1 MGKIRAIWKDLAF
14 VGFFAFAGGLFS
26 ALGLYFVKDSAQSW
40 QEVNILLERG
50 VETQGYIA
58 RRAQQYVPSGRW
70 GIGRYEWNCLL
81 YYQLPNGSEHQ
92 IWDPPGLL
100 CDSKSVGEAVTLWY
114 LPEDPG
120 IVRTDIRYHREQQN
134 TWHELLGILLAL
146 PMLALGGWALTKAG
160 QCLRFFLARERLSPR
175 LEQLLEAD
183 NPAELLALLEANRTS
198 PASSFLG
205 RQALGYIAARP
216 EWQARFLAWFVP
228 VCLKWESPNK
238 REDIWESSVLGL
250 SLQWALG
257 RRYPEFTLALLD
269 GIRSLFTEHELAKM
283 VFSLH
288 LAELQRQ
295 PWSAE
300 IQKQFNALLLG
311 RQMPLGDKG
320 FIHTEV
326 SRLVCLGWLFNNQGS
341 LPGVWSSAASA
352 LLKALVAQPPLN
364 PLSRK
369 QGKKQALHWRNILG
383 SLASKSNSGAIG
395 RKRQAQLDQI
405 EADIQALA
413 ASRGFTLTR

>member
-14 VGFFAFAGGLFS
+14 IGLFALTGGLFS
-26 ALGLYFVKDSAQSW
+26 ALGLYFVKESVQSW

-50 VETQGYIA
+50 AETQGYIA
-58 RRAQQYVPSGRW
+58 RRAQQYVPPGRW
-70 GIGRYEWNCLL
+70 GIGRYEWDCLL
-81 YYQLPNGSEHQ
+81 HYQLPNGSEHQ

-100 CDSKSVGEAVTLWY
+100 CDSKSVGEFVSLWY
-114 LPEDPG
+114 LPEEPG
-120 IVRTDIRYHREQQN
+120 IARTDIQYYREQQN
-134 TWHELLGILLAL
+134 TWLELWGILIALLPLAI
-146 PMLALGGWALTKAG
+146 GGKFVGKTV
-160 QCLRFFLARERLSPR
+160 QSLRFLRARERLSPIV
-175 LEQLLEAD
+175 EQLLEAD
-183 NPAELLALLEANRTS
+183 NPAELLALLEANR
-198 PASSFLG
+198 ASSASSYLG

-216 EWQARFLAWFVP
+216 EWQVRFLAWFVP
-228 VCLKWESPNK
+228 VCLKWEQPSK
-238 REDIWESSVLGL
+238 GEGVSGLGL
-250 SLQWALG
+250 SLQLALG

-269 GIRSLFTEHELAKM
+269 GIRSLFAEYELAKM
-283 VFSLH
+283 VFSQH
-288 LAELQRQ
+288 LAELQRK

-326 SRLVCLGWLFNNQGS
+326 SRLVCLEWLFNNLES
-341 LPGVWSSAASA
+341 LPGVWPSAASA

-369 QGKKQALHWRNILG
+369 QRKKQALHWRYILG

-413 ASRGFTLTR
+413 ASRGFTLSR

>member
-14 VGFFAFAGGLFS
+14 IGLFALIGGLFS
-26 ALGLYFVKDSAQSW
+26 ALGLYFVKESVQSW

-50 VETQGYIA
+50 AETQGYIA
-58 RRAQQYVPSGRW
+58 RRAQQYVPPGRW
-70 GIGRYEWNCLL
+70 GIGRYEWDCLL
-81 YYQLPNGSEHQ
+81 HYQLPNGSEHQ

-100 CDSKSVGEAVTLWY
+100 CDSKSVGEFVSLWY
-114 LPEDPG
+114 LPEEPD
-120 IVRTDIRYHREQQN
+120 IARTDIQYYREQQN
-134 TWHELLGILLAL
+134 TWLELWGILIALLPLAI
-146 PMLALGGWALTKAG
+146 GGKFVGKTV
-160 QCLRFFLARERLSPR
+160 QSLRFLRARERLSPIV
-175 LEQLLEAD
+175 EQLLEAD
-183 NPAELLALLEANRTS
+183 NPAELLALLEANRAS
-198 PASSFLG
+198 PASSYLG

-216 EWQARFLAWFVP
+216 EWQVRFLAWFVP
-228 VCLKWESPNK
+228 VCLKWEQPSK
-238 REDIWESSVLGL
+238 GEGVSGLGL
-250 SLQWALG
+250 SLQLALG

-269 GIRSLFTEHELAKM
+269 GIRSLFAEHELAKM
-283 VFSLH
+283 VFSQH
-288 LAELQRQ
+288 LAELQRK

-326 SRLVCLGWLFNNQGS
+326 SRLVCLEWLFNNLES
-341 LPGVWSSAASA
+341 LPGVWPSAASA

-369 QGKKQALHWRNILG
+369 QRKKQALHWRYILG

-413 ASRGFTLTR
+413 ASRGFTLSR

>member
-14 VGFFAFAGGLFS
+14 IGLFALIGGLFS
-26 ALGLYFVKDSAQSW
+26 ALGLYFVKESVQSW

-50 VETQGYIA
+50 AETQGYIA
-58 RRAQQYVPSGRW
+58 RRAQQYVPPGRW
-70 GIGRYEWNCLL
+70 GIGRYEWDCLL
-81 YYQLPNGSEHQ
+81 HYQLPNGSEHQ

-100 CDSKSVGEAVTLWY
+100 CDSKSVGEFVSLWY
-114 LPEDPG
+114 LPEEPG
-120 IVRTDIRYHREQQN
+120 IARTDIQYYREQQN
-134 TWHELLGILLAL
+134 TWLELWGILIALLPLAI
-146 PMLALGGWALTKAG
+146 GGKFVGKTV
-160 QCLRFFLARERLSPR
+160 QSLRFLRARERLSPIV
-175 LEQLLEAD
+175 EQLLEAD
-183 NPAELLALLEANRTS
+183 NPAELLALLEANRAS
-198 PASSFLG
+198 PASSYLG

-216 EWQARFLAWFVP
+216 EWQVRFLAWFVP
-228 VCLKWESPNK
+228 VCLKWEQPSK
-238 REDIWESSVLGL
+238 GEGVSGLGL
-250 SLQWALG
+250 SLQLALG

-269 GIRSLFTEHELAKM
+269 GIRSLFAEHELAKM
-283 VFSLH
+283 VFSQH
-288 LAELQRQ
+288 LAELQRK

-326 SRLVCLGWLFNNQGS
+326 SRLVCLEWLFNNLES
-341 LPGVWSSAASA
+341 LPGVWPSATSA

-369 QGKKQALHWRNILG
+369 QRKKQALHWRYILG

-395 RKRQAQLDQI
+395 RKRQAQLDQM

-413 ASRGFTLTR
+413 ASRGFKLSR

>member
-14 VGFFAFAGGLFS
+14 IGLFALIGGLFS
-26 ALGLYFVKDSAQSW
+26 ALGLYFVKESVQSW

-50 VETQGYIA
+50 AETQGYIA
-58 RRAQQYVPSGRW
+58 RRAQQYVPPGRW
-70 GIGRYEWNCLL
+70 GIGRYEWDCLL
-81 YYQLPNGSEHQ
+81 HYQLPNGSEHQ

-100 CDSKSVGEAVTLWY
+100 CDSKSVGEFVSLWY
-114 LPEDPG
+114 LPEEPG
-120 IVRTDIRYHREQQN
+120 IARTDIQYYREQQN
-134 TWHELLGILLAL
+134 TWLELWGILIALLPLAI
-146 PMLALGGWALTKAG
+146 GGKFVGKTV
-160 QCLRFFLARERLSPR
+160 QSLRFLRARERLSPIV
-175 LEQLLEAD
+175 EQLLEAD
-183 NPAELLALLEANRTS
+183 NPAELLALLEANRAS
-198 PASSFLG
+198 PASSYLG

-216 EWQARFLAWFVP
+216 EWLVRFLAWFVP
-228 VCLKWESPNK
+228 VCLKWEQPSK
-238 REDIWESSVLGL
+238 GEGVSGLGL
-250 SLQWALG
+250 SLQLALG

-269 GIRSLFTEHELAKM
+269 GIRSLFAEHELAKM
-283 VFSLH
+283 VFSQH
-288 LAELQRQ
+288 LAELQRK

-326 SRLVCLGWLFNNQGS
+326 SRLVCLEWLFNNLES
-341 LPGVWSSAASA
+341 LPGVWPSAASA

-369 QGKKQALHWRNILG
+369 QRKKQALHWRYILG

-413 ASRGFTLTR
+413 ASRGFTLSR

>member
-14 VGFFAFAGGLFS
+14 IGSFALAGGLFS
-26 ALGLYFVKDSAQSW
+26 ALGLFFVKDSVESW

-50 VETQGYIA
+50 VEIQGYIA
-58 RRAQQYVPSGRW
+58 RRAQQYVPPGRW
-70 GIGRYEWNCLL
+70 GVGRYEWDCLVH
-81 YYQLPNGSEHQ
+81 YQLPNGGEHY

-114 LPEDPG
+114 LPEEPG
-120 IVRTDIRYHREQQN
+120 IARTYIQYYREQQN

-146 PMLALGGWALTKAG
+146 PMLALGGWTLTKAG
-160 QCLRFFLARERLSPR
+160 QCLRLFLARERLSPR
-175 LEQLLEAD
+175 LEPLLEAD
-183 NPAELLALLEANRTS
+183 NPDELLAFLEVNRAS
-198 PASSFLG
+198 PASSYLG

-216 EWQARFLAWFVP
+216 EWQTRFLAWFVP

-238 REDIWESSVLGL
+238 REEIWESSVLGL
-250 SLQWALG
+250 SLQWTLG

-283 VFSLH
+283 VFSQH
-288 LAELQRQ
+288 LSELQRK
-295 PWSAE
+295 PWSTE
-300 IQKQFNALLLG
+300 IQGQFNALLLG
-311 RQMPLGDKG
+311 RQMPLGDNG

-326 SRLVCLGWLFNNQGS
+326 SRLVCLGWLLNNLES
-341 LPGVWSSAASA
+341 LPEVWRGATAA
-352 LLKALVAQPPLN
+352 LLKALAAQRPLN

-369 QGKKQALHWRNILG
+369 QRKKQVPYWRNILT

-395 RKRQAQLDQI
+395 RKRQAQLDQM

-413 ASRGFTLTR
+413 ASRGFKLTR

>member
-14 VGFFAFAGGLFS
+14 IGLFALTGGLFS
-26 ALGLYFVKDSAQSW
+26 ALGLYFVKESVQSW

-50 VETQGYIA
+50 AETQGYIA
-58 RRAQQYVPSGRW
+58 RRAQQYVPPGRW
-70 GIGRYEWNCLL
+70 GIGRYEWDCLL
-81 YYQLPNGSEHQ
+81 HYQLPNGSEHQ

-100 CDSKSVGEAVTLWY
+100 CDSKSVGEFVSLWY
-114 LPEDPG
+114 LPEEPD
-120 IVRTDIRYHREQQN
+120 IARTDIQYYREQQN
-134 TWHELLGILLAL
+134 TWLELWGILIALLPLAI
-146 PMLALGGWALTKAG
+146 GGKFVGKTV
-160 QCLRFFLARERLSPR
+160 QSLRFLRARERLSPIV
-175 LEQLLEAD
+175 EQLLEAD
-183 NPAELLALLEANRTS
+183 NPAELLALLEANRAS
-198 PASSFLG
+198 PASSYLG

-216 EWQARFLAWFVP
+216 EWQVRFLAWFVP
-228 VCLKWESPNK
+228 VCLKWEQPSK
-238 REDIWESSVLGL
+238 GEGVSGLGL
-250 SLQWALG
+250 SLQLALG

-269 GIRSLFTEHELAKM
+269 GIRSLFAEHELAKM
-283 VFSLH
+283 VFSQH
-288 LAELQRQ
+288 LAELQRK

-326 SRLVCLGWLFNNQGS
+326 SRLVCLEWLFNNLES
-341 LPGVWSSAASA
+341 LPGVWPSAASA

-369 QGKKQALHWRNILG
+369 QRKKQALHWRYILG

-395 RKRQAQLDQI
+395 RKRQAQLNQI

-413 ASRGFTLTR
+413 ASRGFTLSR

>member
-14 VGFFAFAGGLFS
+14 IGLFALTGGLFS
-26 ALGLYFVKDSAQSW
+26 ALGLYFVKESVQSW

-50 VETQGYIA
+50 AETQGYIA
-58 RRAQQYVPSGRW
+58 RRAQQYVPPGRW
-70 GIGRYEWNCLL
+70 GIGRYEWDCLL
-81 YYQLPNGSEHQ
+81 HYQLPNGSEHQ

-100 CDSKSVGEAVTLWY
+100 CDSKSVGEFVSLWY
-114 LPEDPG
+114 LPEEPD
-120 IVRTDIRYHREQQN
+120 IARTDIQYYREQQN
-134 TWHELLGILLAL
+134 TWLELWGILIALLPLAI
-146 PMLALGGWALTKAG
+146 GGKFVGKTV
-160 QCLRFFLARERLSPR
+160 QSLRFLRARERLSPIV
-175 LEQLLEAD
+175 EQLLEAD
-183 NPAELLALLEANRTS
+183 NPAELLALLEANRAS
-198 PASSFLG
+198 PASSYLG

-216 EWQARFLAWFVP
+216 EWQVRFLAWFVP
-228 VCLKWESPNK
+228 VCLKWEQPSK
-238 REDIWESSVLGL
+238 GEGVSGLGL
-250 SLQWALG
+250 SLQLALG

-269 GIRSLFTEHELAKM
+269 GIRSLFAEHELAKM
-283 VFSLH
+283 VFSQH
-288 LAELQRQ
+288 LAELQRK

-326 SRLVCLGWLFNNQGS
+326 SRLVCLEWLFNNLES
-341 LPGVWSSAASA
+341 LPGVWPSAASA

-369 QGKKQALHWRNILG
+369 QRKKQALHWRYILG

-413 ASRGFTLTR
+413 ASRGFTLSR

>member
-14 VGFFAFAGGLFS
+14 IGLFALIGGLFS
-26 ALGLYFVKDSAQSW
+26 ALGLYFVKESVQSW

-50 VETQGYIA
+50 AETQGYIA
-58 RRAQQYVPSGRW
+58 RRAQQYVPPGRW
-70 GIGRYEWNCLL
+70 GIGRYEWDCLL
-81 YYQLPNGSEHQ
+81 HYQLPNGSEHQ

-100 CDSKSVGEAVTLWY
+100 CDSKSVGEFVSLWY
-114 LPEDPG
+114 LPEEPG
-120 IVRTDIRYHREQQN
+120 IARTDIQYYREQQN
-134 TWHELLGILLAL
+134 TWLELWGILIALLPLAI
-146 PMLALGGWALTKAG
+146 GGKFVGKTV
-160 QCLRFFLARERLSPR
+160 QSLRFLRARERLSPIV
-175 LEQLLEAD
+175 EQLLEAD
-183 NPAELLALLEANRTS
+183 NPAELLALLEANRAS
-198 PASSFLG
+198 PASSYLG

-216 EWQARFLAWFVP
+216 EWQVRFLAWFVP
-228 VCLKWESPNK
+228 VCLKWEQPSK
-238 REDIWESSVLGL
+238 GEGVSGLGL
-250 SLQWALG
+250 SLQLALG

-269 GIRSLFTEHELAKM
+269 GIRSLFAEHELAKM
-283 VFSLH
+283 VFSQH
-288 LAELQRQ
+288 LAELQRK

-320 FIHTEV
+320 FIRTEV
-326 SRLVCLGWLFNNQGS
+326 SRLVCLEWLFNNLES
-341 LPGVWSSAASA
+341 LPGVWPSAASA

-369 QGKKQALHWRNILG
+369 QRKKQALHWRYILG

-413 ASRGFTLTR
+413 ASRGFTLSR

>member
-1 MGKIRAIWKDLAF
+1 VGKIRAIWKDLAF
-14 VGFFAFAGGLFS
+14 IGLFALTGGLFS
-26 ALGLYFVKDSAQSW
+26 ALGLYFVKESVQSW

-50 VETQGYIA
+50 AETQGYIA
-58 RRAQQYVPSGRW
+58 RRAQQYVPPGRW
-70 GIGRYEWNCLL
+70 GIGRYEWDCLL
-81 YYQLPNGSEHQ
+81 HYQLPNGSEHQ

-100 CDSKSVGEAVTLWY
+100 CDSKSVGEFVSLWY
-114 LPEDPG
+114 LPEEPD
-120 IVRTDIRYHREQQN
+120 IARTDIQYYREQQN
-134 TWHELLGILLAL
+134 TWLELWGILIALLPLAI
-146 PMLALGGWALTKAG
+146 GGKFVGKTV
-160 QCLRFFLARERLSPR
+160 QSLRFLRARERLSPIV
-175 LEQLLEAD
+175 EQLLEAD
-183 NPAELLALLEANRTS
+183 NPAELLALLEANRAS
-198 PASSFLG
+198 PASSYLG

-216 EWQARFLAWFVP
+216 EWQVRFLAWFVP
-228 VCLKWESPNK
+228 VCLKWEQPSK
-238 REDIWESSVLGL
+238 GEGVSGLGL
-250 SLQWALG
+250 SLQLALG

-269 GIRSLFTEHELAKM
+269 GIRSLFAEHELAKM
-283 VFSLH
+283 VFSQH
-288 LAELQRQ
+288 LAELQRK

-326 SRLVCLGWLFNNQGS
+326 SRLVCLEWLFNNLES
-341 LPGVWSSAASA
+341 LPGVWPSAASA

-369 QGKKQALHWRNILG
+369 QRKKQALHWRYILG

-413 ASRGFTLTR
+413 ASRGFTLSR

>member
-14 VGFFAFAGGLFS
+14 IGLFALIGGLFS
-26 ALGLYFVKDSAQSW
+26 ALGLYFVKESVQSW

-50 VETQGYIA
+50 AETQGYIA
-58 RRAQQYVPSGRW
+58 RREQHYVSPGRW
-70 GIGRYEWNCLL
+70 GFGRYEWDCLL
-81 YYQLPNGSEHQ
+81 YYQLPNGSEYQ

-100 CDSKSVGEAVTLWY
+100 CDSKSVGEFVSLWY
-114 LPEDPG
+114 LPEEPD
-120 IVRTDIRYHREQQN
+120 IARTDIQYYREQQN
-134 TWHELLGILLAL
+134 TWLELWGILIALLPLAI
-146 PMLALGGWALTKAG
+146 GGKFVGKTV
-160 QCLRFFLARERLSPR
+160 QSLRFLRARERLSPIV
-175 LEQLLEAD
+175 EQLLEAD
-183 NPAELLALLEANRTS
+183 NPAELLALLEANRAS
-198 PASSFLG
+198 PASSYLG

-216 EWQARFLAWFVP
+216 EWQVRFLAWFVP
-228 VCLKWESPNK
+228 VCLKWEQPSK
-238 REDIWESSVLGL
+238 GEGVSGLGL
-250 SLQWALG
+250 SLQLALG

-269 GIRSLFTEHELAKM
+269 GIRSLFAEHELAKM
-283 VFSLH
+283 VFSQH
-288 LAELQRQ
+288 LAELQRK

-326 SRLVCLGWLFNNQGS
+326 SRLVCLEWLFNNLES
-341 LPGVWSSAASA
+341 LPGVWPSAASA

-369 QGKKQALHWRNILG
+369 QRKKQALHWRYILG

-413 ASRGFTLTR
+413 ASRGFTLSR

>member
-14 VGFFAFAGGLFS
+14 IGLFALTGGLFS
-26 ALGLYFVKDSAQSW
+26 ALGLYFVKESVQSW

-50 VETQGYIA
+50 AETQGYIA
-58 RRAQQYVPSGRW
+58 RRAQQYVPPGRW
-70 GIGRYEWNCLL
+70 GIGRYEWDCLL
-81 YYQLPNGSEHQ
+81 HYQLPNGSEHQ

-100 CDSKSVGEAVTLWY
+100 CDSKSVGEFVSLWY
-114 LPEDPG
+114 LPEEPD
-120 IVRTDIRYHREQQN
+120 IARTDIQYYREQQN
-134 TWHELLGILLAL
+134 TWLELWGILIALLPLAI
-146 PMLALGGWALTKAG
+146 GGKFVGKTV
-160 QCLRFFLARERLSPR
+160 QSLRFLRARERLSPIV
-175 LEQLLEAD
+175 EQLLEAD
-183 NPAELLALLEANRTS
+183 NPAELLALLEANRAS
-198 PASSFLG
+198 PASSYLG

-216 EWQARFLAWFVP
+216 EWQVRFLAWFVP
-228 VCLKWESPNK
+228 VCLKWEQPSK
-238 REDIWESSVLGL
+238 GEGVSGLGL
-250 SLQWALG
+250 SLQLALG

-269 GIRSLFTEHELAKM
+269 GIRSLFAEHELAKM
-283 VFSLH
+283 VFSQH
-288 LAELQRQ
+288 LAELQRK

-326 SRLVCLGWLFNNQGS
+326 NRLVCLEWLFNNLES
-341 LPGVWSSAASA
+341 LPGVWPSAASA

-369 QGKKQALHWRNILG
+369 QRKKQALHWRYILG

-413 ASRGFTLTR
+413 ASRGFTLSR